1 MRHLFIIDP
10 LEKLNLKLDSSLRMA
25 GALAEK
31 GASVYCC
38 DAYELAQ
45 TRDDDSAF
53 GYARALHF
61 KKGRSLDGL
70 EISAKKEKIPLKN
83 FDAIHMRKDPPFDLE
98 YLTATWLLNDAAKF
112 TKVYNDPK
120 ALRGLNEKLAIFRYP
135 EFCAPTL
142 VSAQEDELWEFL
154 MQTAK
159 GEAVLKPLHFHGGR
173 GVKRLSLKSDGEAKC
188 RQSLHEEFK
197 DGITWRLMQP
207 FNPAIHGGELRVFAA
222 GGKTISWCRKIP
234 QEGNFLANTAAGA
247 RIEKMLPDKK
257 IQTRLEHIAKDLMNE
272 GVYFIGFDVIGDLVS
287 EINITSP
294 RLLQAE
300 NDTTDYYGIV
310 AAEILADLNKTS

>member
-31 GASVYCC
+31 GASVFCC

-45 TRDDDSAF
+45 TKDEDCAF
-53 GYARALHF
+53 GQVRPLYF
-61 KKGRSLDGL
+61 KKGRNLEGL
-70 EISAKKEKIPLKN
+70 EISAKKEKASLKT

-98 YLTATWLLNDAAKF
+98 YLTTTWLLNDAAKF
-112 TKVYNDPK
+112 TRIYNHPE
-120 ALRGLNEKLAIFRYP
+120 ALRSLNEKLGIFRYP
-135 EFCAPTL
+135 EFCAPSL
-142 VSAQEDELWEFL
+142 VSAQEGELWEFFVA
-154 MQTAK
+154 TAN

-173 GVKRLSLKSDGEAKC
+173 GVKRLSLSKDGEAKS
-188 RQSLHEEFK
+188 RQSLREEFK

-207 FNPAIHGGELRVFAA
+207 FNPAIHEGELRVFAA
-222 GGKTISWCRKIP
+222 GGKAISWCRKVP

-247 RIEKMLPDKK
+247 RLEKMLPDNAVQK
-257 IQTRLEHIAKDLMNE
+257 RVEHIAKDLMKD
-272 GVYFIGFDVIGDLVS
+272 GVFFIGFDVIGDLIS

-294 RLLQAE
+294 RLLQAQ
-300 NDTTDYYGIV
+300 NDTTDYYEVV
-310 AAEILADLNKTS
+310 AAEILADLK